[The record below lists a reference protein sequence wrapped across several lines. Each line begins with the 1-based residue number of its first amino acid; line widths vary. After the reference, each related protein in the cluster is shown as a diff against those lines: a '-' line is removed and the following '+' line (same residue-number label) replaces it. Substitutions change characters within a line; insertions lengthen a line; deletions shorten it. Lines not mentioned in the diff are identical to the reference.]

1 MGIAGGVDNMK
12 IGWYCGKDDWAFK
25 HLTEHLVS
33 EMDDMHHENNKTG
46 DVQIFMHVGQMSKK
60 SKDELSKSIIHL
72 DGNRWWSGE

>member
-1 MGIAGGVDNMK
+1 MK

-46 DVQIFMHVGQMSKK
+46 DVQIFYARRANVQKIK
-60 SKDELSKSIIHL
+60 
-72 DGNRWWSGE
+72 R